1 MLKDGC
7 ITLSDVK
14 YPCSS
19 VVGLTQ
25 KSMLFVTDADEQPEK
40 KRRRRIKNDL
50 FDSSSSEEGKNGQY
64 HSLMF

>member
-1 MLKDGC
+1 MLEDGC

-14 YPCSS
+14 YPCSG
-19 VVGLTQ
+19 VYGLKQ
-25 KSMLFVTDADEQPEK
+25 KSVLFVTDADEQPEK